1 MKKTILLVLSALLL
15 TANAP
20 AAIKPEKVKPVKN
33 IILLVTDGTSL
44 STVSLSRW
52 MQFYNDP
59 TKPNLLI
66 DPYLCGTVRTNCSD
80 SPIGDSAPTTS
91 CYVTGHASRAGYV
104 STFPPDKGKD
114 NIDPI
119 DSTKSYGPMAT
130 LLEAAKQ
137 LQGKSTGLV
146 VTCHFPHATPADCSA
161 HYYNRGASD
170 IIAEQQVHQN
180 LDVVIGGGN
189 YYLKDRHEEYLKK
202 HGYEVIR
209 DNVQAL
215 RSSKASKLW
224 ALFHSGDMD
233 YDIDRDDTKQPSL
246 AETTEIALKILS
258 KNKKGFFLMVE
269 GSQVDYAAH
278 RNDPAALSPEFLAF
292 DKACGVALDFARRD
306 GNTAVI
312 IVPDHGNSGM
322 SIGCSRL
329 SNYSRQ
335 PMDVVFGPIAKY
347 KMSARRLT
355 QKLNEEPFD
364 SVRSFF
370 KTYEGCDL
378 TDEEVDQL
386 AHCKSY
392 EKSPLPK
399 ELRTRG
405 DMEGFVISLLNTRN
419 YLGWTTFGHTGEDV
433 FLAAYH
439 PKGTIPMGMS
449 TNVELAHYMQACFG
463 LYGKMDQ
470 FTDRIFTHHD
480 IAFKG
485 YDYEIV
491 KPEEKGAFPKLVVKN
506 LRNGK
511 QLTIDAFTN
520 IVTLT
525 GSASRVVEL
534 PSVMTYVDRTDK
546 FYVPRDLGNLLK

>member
-1 MKKTILLVLSALLL
+1 MKRIVLLMATALLL
-15 TANAP
+15 ASNAP

-33 IILLVTDGTSL
+33 IILLITDGTSF
-44 STVSLSRW
+44 STVSLARW
-52 MQFYNDP
+52 MQYYNDS
-59 TKPNLLI
+59 TKPNLMI

-91 CYVTGHASRAGYV
+91 CYMTGHASRAGYV
-104 STFPPDKGKD
+104 STFPPDHGKD

-119 DSTKSYGPMAT
+119 DGTKAYGPMAT

-146 VTCHFPHATPADCSA
+146 VTCVFPHATPADCSA
-161 HYYNRGASD
+161 HYYNRGAYD

-180 LDVVIGGGN
+180 MDVVIAGGGA
-189 YYLKDRHEEYLKK
+189 YLKDRHEQYLKK
-202 HGYEVIR
+202 HGYTVLR
-209 DNVQAL
+209 DDAEGL
-215 RSSKASKLW
+215 RNCKSDKLW
-224 ALFHSGDMD
+224 ALFKQGDMD
-233 YDIDRDDTKQPSL
+233 YDIDRDNAKQPSL
-246 AETTEIALKILS
+246 AEATQIALKKLS

-278 RNDPAALSPEFLAF
+278 NNDPAALSPEFLAF

-306 GNTAVI
+306 GNTAVV

-335 PMDVVFGPIAKY
+335 PKDVLFGPIAKY
-347 KMSARRLT
+347 KMSARRMA

-364 SVRSFF
+364 SVRSLFL
-370 KTYEGCDL
+370 TYEGCEL

-386 AHCKSY
+386 AHCKNY

-399 ELRTRG
+399 ELRNRG
-405 DMEGFVISLLNTRN
+405 GLEGFVISLLNKRN
-419 YLGWTTFGHTGEDV
+419 YLGWTTFGHTGEEV

-449 TNVELAHYMQACFG
+449 TNVQLSHFLQACFG

-480 IAFKG
+480 VAFKG

-491 KPEEKGAFPKLVVKN
+491 KSEEKGVFPKLVVKN
-506 LRNGK
+506 PRNGK
-511 QLTIDAFTN
+511 QLTVEAFTN
-520 IVTLT
+520 VATLT
-525 GSASRVVEL
+525 GTAPRVVET